1 MPKTHRKPEASEMP
15 LYDCHKQVRALK
27 IASVEIVGTDTTTDE
42 NEIALITFEDERFGH
57 MRTSLR
63 GKPTPVGGWYYVD
76 YGDYFSFSPATV
88 FEAGYSPAATQPR
101 VSSATAS
108 SS

>member
-1 MPKTHRKPEASEMP
+1 MPEMP
-15 LYDCHKQVRALK
+15 LYTCHKQVRALK

-42 NEIALITFEDERFGH
+42 NEIALITFDDSAFPPK
-57 MRTSLR
+57 RTSLYR
-63 GKPTPVGGWYYVD
+63 KPKPEAGWYWVIYN
-76 YGDYFSFSPATV
+76 YGTKDEYFSFSPAKA
-88 FEAGYSPAATQPR
+88 FEEGYSLAATPPR

>member
-1 MPKTHRKPEASEMP
+1 MGKIHRKPEAEKMP

-27 IASVEIVGTDTTTDE
+27 IASVEVVGTDTTTDE
-42 NEIALITFEDERFGH
+42 NVIVQITFEDPQFGH

-88 FEAGYSPAATQPR
+88 FEAGYSLAEPQPPA
-101 VSSATAS
+101 SSATAS
-108 SS
+108 